1 MIRLL
6 KNRYE
11 ILEILGRGGM
21 GCVYK
26 VADRFQ
32 DGKILAA
39 KELLAVNLSA
49 EKAHEAL
56 AQFQTEARILTR
68 LTHPNLPK
76 VYDYFSFPGRHYI
89 IMEYV
94 KGKTLEK
101 ILDARKGRPVN
112 ERQALSWALQ
122 ICKSVHFLTVQKPPV
137 VFRDLK
143 PANIMI
149 DGKSR
154 VKLIDFGIAR
164 FFKEAKSEDTFLYG
178 TPGYAAPEQYG
189 TGQTDVRSDIFSL
202 GATLHHCLTGRNPS
216 ENPLYFPD
224 PRSLNPKLSRG
235 TAEIIRKALHQE
247 REKRFQS
254 ALEMK
259 HAVQRALL
267 VTAEV
272 PKGVG
277 RIILAK
283 AGKPIRLPAFRKFCW
298 VSVPITVLGCS
309 GTTGSLSTDE
319 LWIQPRPKIFG
330 PDASSLLFRV
340 ESRKLKLGK
349 EYRPEIRVETD
360 EGIMNPELLFK
371 KSWLWVIIEAALVVA
386 SIAAAV
392 IMRCVGGFRLIRLLA
407 NSFP

>member
-76 VYDYFSFPGRHYI
+76 VYDYFSFPGRYYI

-101 ILDARKGRPVN
+101 ILEARKGRPVN

-122 ICKSVHFLTVQKPPV
+122 ICKTMHFLTVQKPPV

-149 DGKSR
+149 DGNSR

-216 ENPLYFPD
+216 ENPLDFPD
-224 PRSLNPKLSRG
+224 SRSLNPKLSRG

-247 REKRFQS
+247 REKRFRS

-259 HAVQRALL
+259 QAVQRVLL
-267 VTAEV
+267 DTAAV

-283 AGKPIRLPAFRKFCW
+283 AGKPIRLPTFRKFCW
-298 VSVPITVLGCS
+298 VSVPITALGCS
-309 GTTGSLSTDE
+309 GTTGRLSTDE

-340 ESRKLKLGK
+340 ESGKLKLGR
-349 EYRPEIRVETD
+349 EYRPEVTVETA
-360 EGIMNPELLFK
+360 EGIMKPDLLFK
-371 KSWLWVIIEAALVVA
+371 KSWLCIIVEAVVILM

-392 IMRCVGGFRLIRLLA
+392 IIRCVGGFR
-407 NSFP
+407 

>member
-1 MIRLL
+1 
-6 KNRYE
+6 
-11 ILEILGRGGM
+11 
-21 GCVYK
+21 
-26 VADRFQ
+26 
-32 DGKILAA
+32 
-39 KELLAVNLSA
+39 
-49 EKAHEAL
+49 
-56 AQFQTEARILTR
+56 
-68 LTHPNLPK
+68 
-76 VYDYFSFPGRHYI
+76 
-89 IMEYV
+89 MEYV

-101 ILDARKGRPVN
+101 ILEVRKGRPVN

-122 ICKSVHFLTVQKPPV
+122 ICKTMHFLTVQKPPV

-149 DGKSR
+149 DRKSR

-202 GATLHHCLTGRNPS
+202 GATLHHCLTRRNPS
-216 ENPLYFPD
+216 ENPLDFPD
-224 PRSLNPKLSRG
+224 PRSLNPQLSRG
-235 TAEIIRKALHQE
+235 AAEIVRKALQQE

-259 HAVQRALL
+259 HAVQRVLL
-267 VTAEV
+267 VTVAL

-298 VSVPITVLGCS
+298 VSVPITALGCS
-309 GTTGSLSTDE
+309 GTTGSLSTEE

-349 EYRPEIRVETD
+349 EYRPEVRVETD
-360 EGIMNPELLFK
+360 EGIIKTELLFE
-371 KSWLWVIIEAALVVA
+371 KSWLWIIVEAALIVA

-392 IMRCVGGFRLIRLLA
+392 ITRCAASFR
-407 NSFP
+407 

>member
-11 ILEILGRGGM
+11 IIEILGRGGM
-21 GCVYK
+21 ACVYK

-32 DGKILAA
+32 EGKILAA
-39 KELLAVNLSA
+39 KELLAGNLSA

-56 AQFQTEARILTR
+56 TQFQTEARLLMH

-76 VYDYFSFPGRHYI
+76 VYDYFSFPGRYYI
-89 IMEYV
+89 IMEHV

-101 ILDARKGRPVN
+101 ILNARKGKPVD

-122 ICKSVHFLTVQKPPV
+122 ICKTMHFLTVQKPPV

-149 DGKSR
+149 DANSR

-164 FFKEAKSEDTFLYG
+164 FFKEAKSEDTFVYG

-189 TGQTDVRSDIFSL
+189 TGQTDARSDIFSL

-216 ENPLYFPD
+216 ENPLDFPD
-224 PRSLNPKLSRG
+224 PRSLNPKLSKG
-235 TAEIIRKALHQE
+235 TANIIMKALQE
-247 REKRFQS
+247 ERMKRFQS

-259 HAVQRALL
+259 NAVQRALFD
-267 VTAEV
+267 TAVV
-272 PKGVG
+272 PQGIG
-277 RIILAK
+277 RVIRAK
-283 AGKPIRLPAFRKFCW
+283 AGKLIRLPAFGKFCW
-298 VSVPITVLGCS
+298 VSVPITALGCS

-319 LWIQPRPKIFG
+319 LWIQPRPKMFG

-340 ESRKLKLGK
+340 ESRKLKLWK
-349 EYRPEIRVETD
+349 EYRPEVTVETD
-360 EGIMNPELLFK
+360 EGIMKPELLFK
-371 KSWLWVIIEAALVVA
+371 KSWPWIIIEAAVIVALLV
-386 SIAAAV
+386 AAV
-392 IMRCVGGFRLIRLLA
+392 IIRCVGGFR
-407 NSFP
+407 

>member
-11 ILEILGRGGM
+11 VLEVLGRGGM
-21 GCVYK
+21 GRVYK

-32 DGKILAA
+32 RGKILAA
-39 KELLAVNLSA
+39 KELLPGNLA
-49 EKAHEAL
+49 AGKAHEAL

-76 VYDYFSFPGRHYI
+76 VYDYFSFPGRYYI

-94 KGKTLEK
+94 KGRTLEK
-101 ILDARKGRPVN
+101 ILNARKGRPVD

-122 ICKSVHFLTVQKPPV
+122 ICKTMHFLAVQKPPV

-149 DGKSR
+149 DQNSR

-164 FFKEAKSEDTFLYG
+164 FFKEAKSEDTFVYG

-189 TGQTDVRSDIFSL
+189 TGQTDVRSDIFAL

-216 ENPLYFPD
+216 ETPLDFPD
-224 PRSLNPKLSRG
+224 PRRLNPKLTKG
-235 TAEIIRKALHQE
+235 TAEIILKALHQE

-259 HAVQRALL
+259 KAIQRVLL
-267 VTAEV
+267 DTAAM

-283 AGKPIRLPAFRKFCW
+283 AGKPIRLPAFKKFCW
-298 VSVPITVLGCS
+298 VSVPITALGCS

-319 LWIQPRPKIFG
+319 LWIQPRPKMFG

-340 ESRKLKLGK
+340 EGRKLKFGR
-349 EYRPEIRVETD
+349 EYRPDITIETE
-360 EGIMNPELLFK
+360 EGIMKPELLFK
-371 KSWLWVIIEAALVVA
+371 KSWTWIIVE
-386 SIAAAV
+386 AAV
-392 IMRCVGGFRLIRLLA
+392 ILAVIAVSAIMKYVGGVR
-407 NSFP
+407 

>member
-11 ILEILGRGGM
+11 ILAILGRGGM
-21 GCVYK
+21 GRVYK

-32 DGKILAA
+32 GGKILAA
-39 KELLAVNLSA
+39 KELLAGNLA
-49 EKAHEAL
+49 EKAHETL
-56 AQFQTEARILTR
+56 SQFQTEARILTR

-76 VYDYFSFPGRHYI
+76 VYDYFSYPGRYYI

-101 ILDARKGRPVN
+101 ILGARKGKPVD

-122 ICKSVHFLTVQKPPV
+122 ICKTMHFLTVQRPPV

-149 DGKSR
+149 DQKSR

-164 FFKEAKSEDTFLYG
+164 FFKEAKSEDTFVYG

-216 ENPLYFPD
+216 EHPLDFPD
-224 PRSLNPKLSRG
+224 PRSLNPKLSKG
-235 TAEIIRKALHQE
+235 TAEIISKALQQE
-247 REKRFQS
+247 KEKRFQS

-259 HAVQRALL
+259 QAVQRVLL
-267 VTAEV
+267 DTAAMPE
-272 PKGVG
+272 GVG
-277 RIILAK
+277 RIILAT

-298 VSVPITVLGCS
+298 VSVPITALGCS
-309 GTTGSLSTDE
+309 GTTGRLSTDE

-340 ESRKLKLGK
+340 ESRKLKLGRV
-349 EYRPEIRVETD
+349 YRPEITVETD
-360 EGIMNPELLFK
+360 EGIMKPELLFK
-371 KSWLWVIIEAALVVA
+371 KSWLWIMIEAMVIFAAIVA
-386 SIAAAV
+386 SV
-392 IMRCVGGFRLIRLLA
+392 IMRYVGRFR
-407 NSFP
+407 

>member
-32 DGKILAA
+32 GGKILAA
-39 KELLAVNLSA
+39 KELQAGNLSA
-49 EKAHEAL
+49 EKAHETL

-76 VYDYFSFPGRHYI
+76 VYDYFSFPGRYYI

-94 KGKTLEK
+94 KGKTLKK
-101 ILDARKGRPVN
+101 ILDARKGKPVD

-122 ICKSVHFLTVQKPPV
+122 ICKTMHFLTVQRPPV

-149 DGKSR
+149 DRNSR

-164 FFKEAKSEDTFLYG
+164 FFKEAKSEDTFVYG

-216 ENPLYFPD
+216 ENPLDFPD
-224 PRSLNPKLSRG
+224 PRSLNPKLSKG
-235 TAEIIRKALHQE
+235 TAEIIRKALQQE

-259 HAVQRALL
+259 QAVQRVLL
-267 VTAEV
+267 DTAAV

-283 AGKPIRLPAFRKFCW
+283 EGKPIRLPAFRKFCW
-298 VSVPITVLGCS
+298 VSVPITALGCS
-309 GTTGSLSTDE
+309 GTTGRLSTDE

-340 ESRKLKLGK
+340 ESRKLKLGR
-349 EYRPEIRVETD
+349 EYRPEITVETD
-360 EGIMNPELLFK
+360 EGIMKPELLFK
-371 KSWLWVIIEAALVVA
+371 KSWLWIIIEAAVILAAIVA
-386 SIAAAV
+386 SV
-392 IMRCVGGFRLIRLLA
+392 IMRYAGRFR
-407 NSFP
+407 

>member
-1 MIRLL
+1 
-6 KNRYE
+6 
-11 ILEILGRGGM
+11 
-21 GCVYK
+21 VYK
-26 VADRFQ
+26 IADRFQ
-32 DGKILAA
+32 GGKILAA
-39 KELLAVNLSA
+39 KELLAGNLSV
-49 EKAHEAL
+49 EKANEAL

-68 LTHPNLPK
+68 LKHPNLPK
-76 VYDYFSFPGRHYI
+76 VYDYFSFPGRYYI
-89 IMEYV
+89 IMEHV
-94 KGKTLEK
+94 KGMTLEK
-101 ILDARKGRPVN
+101 ILEVRKGRPVD

-122 ICKSVHFLTVQKPPV
+122 ICKTMHFLAVQKPPV

-149 DGKSR
+149 DGNGR

-164 FFKEAKSEDTFLYG
+164 FFKEAKNEDTFLYG

-202 GATLHHCLTGRNPS
+202 GATLHHCLTGRNPA
-216 ENPLYFPD
+216 ENPLDFPD
-224 PRSLNPKLSRG
+224 PRSLNPKLSMG
-235 TAEIIRKALHQE
+235 TAEIIRKALQQE

-259 HAVQRALL
+259 QAVQRVLL
-267 VTAEV
+267 DTAAV

-298 VSVPITVLGCS
+298 VSVPVTALGCS

-340 ESRKLKLGK
+340 ENRKLKLGR
-349 EYRPEIRVETD
+349 EYRPEVTVQTE
-360 EGIMNPELLFK
+360 EGIMKPELLFK
-371 KSWLWVIIEAALVVA
+371 KSWPWIIIEVAVVVA
-386 SIAAAV
+386 SIVAAV
-392 IMRCVGGFRLIRLLA
+392 IMRCVGGFR
-407 NSFP
+407 

>member
-1 MIRLL
+1 M
-6 KNRYE
+6 
-11 ILEILGRGGM
+11 
-21 GCVYK
+21 YK

-32 DGKILAA
+32 GGKILAA
-39 KELLAVNLSA
+39 KELQAGNLSA
-49 EKAHEAL
+49 QKAHEIL

-76 VYDYFSFPGRHYI
+76 VYDYFSFPGRYYI

-94 KGKTLEK
+94 KGKTLKK
-101 ILDARKGRPVN
+101 ILDARKGKPVD

-122 ICKSVHFLTVQKPPV
+122 ICKTIHFLTVQRPPV

-149 DGKSR
+149 DRNSR

-164 FFKEAKSEDTFLYG
+164 FFKEAKSEDTFVYG

-216 ENPLYFPD
+216 ENPLDFPD
-224 PRSLNPKLSRG
+224 PRSLNPKLGKG
-235 TAEIIRKALHQE
+235 TADIIRKALQQE
-247 REKRFQS
+247 KEKRFQS

-259 HAVQRALL
+259 QAVQRVLL
-267 VTAEV
+267 DTAAV

-298 VSVPITVLGCS
+298 VSIPITALGCS
-309 GTTGSLSTDE
+309 GTTGRLSTDE
-319 LWIQPRPKIFG
+319 HWIQPRPKIFG

-349 EYRPEIRVETD
+349 EYRPEITIETD
-360 EGIMNPELLFK
+360 EGIMKPELLFK
-371 KSWLWVIIEAALVVA
+371 KSWLWIIIEAAVILA
-386 SIAAAV
+386 SIV
-392 IMRCVGGFRLIRLLA
+392 VSMIMRFMGRFR
-407 NSFP
+407 

>member
-32 DGKILAA
+32 GGKILAA
-39 KELLAVNLSA
+39 KELLAGNLSA
-49 EKAHEAL
+49 EKAHETL

-76 VYDYFSFPGRHYI
+76 VYDYFSFPGRYYI

-101 ILDARKGRPVN
+101 ILHTRKGRPVD

-122 ICKSVHFLTVQKPPV
+122 VCKTMHFLTVQKPPV

-149 DGKSR
+149 DRNSR
-154 VKLIDFGIAR
+154 VRLIDFGIAR
-164 FFKEAKSEDTFLYG
+164 FFKEAKSEDTFVYG

-216 ENPLYFPD
+216 ENPLDFPD
-224 PRSLNPKLSRG
+224 PRSLNPKLSKG
-235 TAEIIRKALHQE
+235 TAEIIRKALQQE

-259 HAVQRALL
+259 QAIQRVLID
-267 VTAEV
+267 TATV

-283 AGKPIRLPAFRKFCW
+283 AGKPIRLPVFRKFCW
-298 VSVPITVLGCS
+298 VSVPITALGCS
-309 GTTGSLSTDE
+309 GTTGRLSTDE

-340 ESRKLKLGK
+340 ESRKLKLGR
-349 EYRPEIRVETD
+349 EYRPEITVKTE
-360 EGIMNPELLFK
+360 EGIMKPELLFK
-371 KSWLWVIIEAALVVA
+371 KSWLWIFIEAVVILAAIVA
-386 SIAAAV
+386 SV
-392 IMRCVGGFRLIRLLA
+392 IMRYTGRFR
-407 NSFP
+407 

>member
-1 MIRLL
+1 
-6 KNRYE
+6 
-11 ILEILGRGGM
+11 
-21 GCVYK
+21 VYK
-26 VADRFQ
+26 VADRLQ
-32 DGKILAA
+32 GGKILAA
-39 KELLAVNLSA
+39 KELHAGNLSA
-49 EKAHEAL
+49 EKAHEVL
-56 AQFQTEARILTR
+56 VQFQTEARILTR

-76 VYDYFSFPGRHYI
+76 VYDYFSFPGRYYI
-89 IMEYV
+89 IMEHV

-101 ILDARKGRPVN
+101 ILEARKGRPVN

-122 ICKSVHFLTVQKPPV
+122 ISKTMHFLTVQRPPV

-149 DGKSR
+149 DGNSR

-164 FFKEAKSEDTFLYG
+164 YFKEAKSEDTFVYG

-216 ENPLYFPD
+216 ESPLDFPD
-224 PRSLNPKLSRG
+224 PRSLNPKLSKG
-235 TAEIIRKALHQE
+235 TAEIIRKALQQE
-247 REKRFQS
+247 RENRFQS

-259 HAVQRALL
+259 QAIQRVLL
-267 VTAEV
+267 DTAAV
-272 PKGVG
+272 PKGLG

-298 VSVPITVLGCS
+298 VSVPVTALGCS
-309 GTTGSLSTDE
+309 GTTGNLSTDE

-340 ESRKLKLGK
+340 ESRKLKLGR
-349 EYRPEIRVETD
+349 EYRPKVTVQTD
-360 EGIMNPELLFK
+360 EGVMKPELLFK
-371 KSWLWVIIEAALVVA
+371 KSLPWIIIEIAMILAV
-386 SIAAAV
+386 IAASL
-392 IMRCVGGFRLIRLLA
+392 IMRYAGGFR
-407 NSFP
+407 

>member
-32 DGKILAA
+32 GGKILAA
-39 KELLAVNLSA
+39 KELQAGNLSA
-49 EKAHEAL
+49 EKAHETL

-76 VYDYFSFPGRHYI
+76 VYDYFSFPGRYYI

-94 KGKTLEK
+94 KGKTLKK
-101 ILDARKGRPVN
+101 ILDVRKGRPVD

-122 ICKSVHFLTVQKPPV
+122 ICKTMHFLTVQKPPV
-137 VFRDLK
+137 VFRDFK

-149 DGKSR
+149 DRNSR

-164 FFKEAKSEDTFLYG
+164 FFKEAKSEDTFVYG

-202 GATLHHCLTGRNPS
+202 GATLHQCLTGRNPS
-216 ENPLYFPD
+216 ENPLDFPD
-224 PRSLNPKLSRG
+224 PRSLNPKLSKG
-235 TAEIIRKALHQE
+235 TEEIIRKALQQE

-259 HAVQRALL
+259 QAVQRVLFD
-267 VTAEV
+267 TAAV

-283 AGKPIRLPAFRKFCW
+283 AGKPIRLPAFRKFSW
-298 VSVPITVLGCS
+298 VSVPITALGCS
-309 GTTGSLSTDE
+309 GTTGILSTDE
-319 LWIQPRPKIFG
+319 RWIQPRPKIFG

-340 ESRKLKLGK
+340 ENRKLKLGR
-349 EYRPEIRVETD
+349 EYRPKITIETD
-360 EGIMNPELLFK
+360 EGIMKPELLLK
-371 KSWLWVIIEAALVVA
+371 KSWLWVIIEAAVILAAIVA
-386 SIAAAV
+386 SV
-392 IMRCVGGFRLIRLLA
+392 I
-407 NSFP
+407 

>member
-26 VADRFQ
+26 VADRFRG
-32 DGKILAA
+32 GKILAA
-39 KELLAVNLSA
+39 KELLAGNLSA
-49 EKAHEAL
+49 VKAHETL

-76 VYDYFSFPGRHYI
+76 VYDYFSSPGRYYI
-89 IMEYV
+89 IMEYL
-94 KGKTLEK
+94 KGKTLKK
-101 ILDARKGRPVN
+101 ILDARKGKPVD

-122 ICKSVHFLTVQKPPV
+122 ICKTMHFLTVQRPPV

-149 DGKSR
+149 DRNSR

-164 FFKEAKSEDTFLYG
+164 FFKEAKSEDTFVYG

-216 ENPLYFPD
+216 ENPLDFPD
-224 PRSLNPKLSRG
+224 PGSLNPKLSKG
-235 TAEIIRKALHQE
+235 TAEIIRKALQQE

-259 HAVQRALL
+259 QAVQRVLL
-267 VTAEV
+267 DTAAV

-277 RIILAK
+277 RIIHAK
-283 AGKPIRLPAFRKFCW
+283 AGKTIRLPAFKKFCW
-298 VSVPITVLGCS
+298 VSVPITALGCS
-309 GTTGSLSTDE
+309 GTTGRLSTDE

-340 ESRKLKLGK
+340 ESRKLKLGR
-349 EYRPEIRVETD
+349 EYRPEITVETD
-360 EGIMNPELLFK
+360 EGIMKPELLFK
-371 KSWLWVIIEAALVVA
+371 KSWFWIIIEAAVILAAIVA
-386 SIAAAV
+386 SV
-392 IMRCVGGFRLIRLLA
+392 IMRCAGRFR
-407 NSFP
+407 